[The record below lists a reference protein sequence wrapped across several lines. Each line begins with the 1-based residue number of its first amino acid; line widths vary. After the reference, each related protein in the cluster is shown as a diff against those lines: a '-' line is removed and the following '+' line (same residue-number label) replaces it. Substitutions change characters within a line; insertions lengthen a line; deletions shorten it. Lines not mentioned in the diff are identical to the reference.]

1 MKKWW
6 LVLLLC
12 LMLTGCKQRA
22 FETMSDVY
30 EQPAGLEA
38 REVLLMLPQEAMA
51 MDPQEGEFY
60 LCEGFSLSV
69 QTFSSGDLNRTIRAV
84 TGFDRESLSVMELR
98 QDDIKRY
105 EWVWASAGE
114 GGECL
119 NRAVLLDDGVFQY
132 VLTLQ
137 GSAEMAGELKDTWQ
151 EIVGSFSLDTGP

>member
-12 LMLTGCKQRA
+12 LLLTGCKQKA

-30 EQPAGLEA
+30 EQPADLA
-38 REVLLMLPQEAMA
+38 AKEVLLMLPQEAMA
-51 MDPQEGEFY
+51 MDPKEGKYY

-69 QTFSSGDLNRTIRAV
+69 QTFSSGDLNRTMRTV
-84 TGFDRESLSVMELR
+84 SGFERENLPVMELR
-98 QDDIKRY
+98 QDGIKRY

-114 GGECL
+114 GGTYL
-119 NRAVLLDDGVFQY
+119 NRAVLLDDGAFQY

-137 GSAEMAGELKDTWQ
+137 GAAEMAGELKDTWQ
-151 EIVGSFSLDTGP
+151 EIIGSFSLDTGP